1 MDSATVTE
9 SPVGTAAAGRTRSSQ
24 GARIAALA
32 QRHGALVVLVILLV
46 AGGVAFDTFLTFYNL
61 GNLSVQASFLAVVT
75 LGMTLVIVSGGIDL
89 SVGSV
94 YALSGV
100 LAAYASQWGLVP
112 ALLLPLAVSA
122 LIGLVQGVL
131 IGRFGMAPFIVTL
144 GGLLFARGLLQFI
157 TDEGASTYLMPAGSP
172 VRWLGSGKVLG
183 IGVPVIIVVLLF
195 LIGGFVLQR
204 TRYGMRLFALG
215 GNEDSSAL
223 MGIPVVRTKVL
234 TYVLSGLGAGFA
246 GILAAAQLGSGVT
259 VVGVGLELNA
269 IAAVVIGGTVLT
281 GGRGGVTGTLAG
293 VALLYVIQDLINQS
307 GSVNANMQQVVSG
320 GVLIVVVV
328 VQTILSR
335 VRRGQSR

>member
-1 MDSATVTE
+1 MTMTE
-9 SPVGTAAAGRTRSSQ
+9 SFVDTSAAT
-24 GARIAALA
+24 GARPSRGATLAALA

-46 AGGVAFDTFLTFYNL
+46 AGGIAFDTFLTFYNL
-61 GNLSVQASFLAVVT
+61 GNLAVQASFLAVVT

-94 YALSGV
+94 YALAGV

-122 LIGLVQGVL
+122 VIGLAQGVL

-157 TDEGASTYLMPAGSP
+157 TDEGASTYLMPGDSP

-183 IGVPVIIVVLLF
+183 IGVPVLIVVLLF
-195 LIGGFVLQR
+195 LVGGFVLQR

-234 TYVLSGLGAGFA
+234 TYVLSGLGAGLA

-328 VQTILSR
+328 VQTVLSR

>member
-1 MDSATVTE
+1 
-9 SPVGTAAAGRTRSSQ
+9 
-24 GARIAALA
+24 
-32 QRHGALVVLVILLV
+32 
-46 AGGVAFDTFLTFYNL
+46 
-61 GNLSVQASFLAVVT
+61 
-75 LGMTLVIVSGGIDL
+75 
-89 SVGSV
+89 
-94 YALSGV
+94 
-100 LAAYASQWGLVP
+100 
-112 ALLLPLAVSA
+112 
-122 LIGLVQGVL
+122 
-131 IGRFGMAPFIVTL
+131 
-144 GGLLFARGLLQFI
+144 
-157 TDEGASTYLMPAGSP
+157 
-172 VRWLGSGKVLG
+172 VLG
-183 IGVPVIIVVLLF
+183 IGVPVLIVVVLF

-215 GNEDSSAL
+215 GSEDSSAL
-223 MGIPVVRTKVL
+223 MGVPVVRTKVL
-234 TYVLSGLGAGFA
+234 TYVLSGLGAGLA

-335 VRRGQSR
+335 VRRAQSR